1 MSIPTD
7 GVPTKEE
14 LERVLPTSEILA
26 KGPVVVVECFQ
37 NIPCDPCAASCP
49 SGAIQPF
56 EDINN
61 LPTVDYEKCTGC
73 GLCIAACPGLAI
85 FVVDINYSDK
95 EASLKIP
102 YEMLPL
108 PKKGQIVSGLD
119 RAGQR
124 VTDVKVARVQRTK
137 NKTNIIT
144 IIVPKKLA
152 MVIRNIRVEDEQNG

>member
-119 RAGQR
+119 RAGQK

>member
-1 MSIPTD
+1 MSIPAD

-14 LERVLPTSEILA
+14 LERVLPTPEILA

-61 LPTVDYEKCTGC
+61 LPAVDYEKCTGC

-85 FVVDINYSDK
+85 FVVDINYSDT

-137 NKTNIIT
+137 NKT
-144 IIVPKKLA
+144 
-152 MVIRNIRVEDEQNG
+152 

>member
-1 MSIPTD
+1 MSIPAD

-14 LERVLPTSEILA
+14 LERVLPTPEILA

-61 LPTVDYEKCTGC
+61 LPAVDYEKCTGC

-85 FVVDINYSDK
+85 FVVDINYSDT

-144 IIVPKKLA
+144 IIVPKELA

>member
-1 MSIPTD
+1 MSIPTN

-14 LERVLPTSEILA
+14 LEKVIPPVEILA

-61 LPTVDYEKCTGC
+61 LPTVDYEKCSGC
-73 GLCIAACPGLAI
+73 GLCIASCPGLAI

-95 EASLKIP
+95 EALLKIP

-108 PKKGQIVSGLD
+108 PKKGQVVAGLD
-119 RAGQR
+119 RSGCKIA
-124 VTDVKVARVQRTK
+124 DVKVVRVQKTK
-137 NKTNIIT
+137 NKTNMIT
-144 IIVPKKLA
+144 IIVPKDLA
-152 MVIRNIRVEDEQNG
+152 MVIRNIKVEGEQNG